1 MKKMRKTAVPVSRYW
16 SGSRSGRSGS
26 GSRFMSRSSSW
37 SRSCGWSWLEAGWS
51 WSRCSRR

>member
-1 MKKMRKTAVPVSRYW
+1 MKKMRKTAVPMSRYW